1 MPILNVKLS
10 SPASAELA
18 KTVSKML
25 IELTARTLRKR
36 PELTAVAIEFVD
48 PEHWIVGGRSL
59 AEQGKSSFYLEI
71 KVVEGTNTK
80 DEKAQYQA
88 EVFAAFG
95 RLLGDLHDESY
106 IHVHEVRADAYGFGG
121 LTQEYRYI
129 KNKA

>member
-10 SPASAELA
+10 GPASAELA

-95 RLLGDLHDESY
+95 RLLGNLHDESY